1 MRKNKF
7 FENNEL
13 KDKEIIKA
21 LEKAAQC
28 YEDGCLWEVLEEC
41 EEIVKA
47 IKLFAT
53 QAEAIDFAKAL
64 AESQN
69 GSITIH
75 KVDGKIRKQDYSKK

>member
-47 IKLFAT
+47 IKLFAKYDSNLLF
-53 QAEAIDFAKAL
+53 QKGDFLKF
-64 AESQN
+64 
-69 GSITIH
+69 
-75 KVDGKIRKQDYSKK
+75 